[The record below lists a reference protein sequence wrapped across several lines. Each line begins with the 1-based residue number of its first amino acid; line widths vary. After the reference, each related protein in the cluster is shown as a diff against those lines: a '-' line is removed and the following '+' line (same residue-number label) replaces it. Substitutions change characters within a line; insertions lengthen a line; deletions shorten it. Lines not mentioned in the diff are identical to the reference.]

1 MDYLNI
7 KTGELRGL
15 DLSGLKN
22 AENDIKKEM
31 ANLRMDIYSASAL
44 SSGKSKKLRK
54 SLARVLT
61 VKNQLLRQSSN

>member
-7 KTGELRGL
+7 KTGELRSL
-15 DLSGLKN
+15 DAASLRT
-22 AENDIKKEM
+22 AENDIRKEM

-44 SSGKSKKLRK
+44 SSGKNKKLKK

-61 VKNQLLRQSSN
+61 VKSELLRQASN

>member
-7 KTGELRGL
+7 KTGELRSLDAAGL
-15 DLSGLKN
+15 RT
-22 AENDIKKEM
+22 AENDIRKEM

-44 SSGKSKKLRK
+44 SSGKNKKLKK

-61 VKNQLLRQSSN
+61 VKSELLRQASN

>member
-7 KTGELRGL
+7 KTGELRSLDAAGL
-15 DLSGLKN
+15 RT
-22 AENDIKKEM
+22 AENYIRKEM

-44 SSGKSKKLRK
+44 SSGKNKKLKK

-61 VKNQLLRQSSN
+61 VKSELLRQASN